1 MPANGFRCRSAA
13 PAVVSACDRPGCEPL
28 REIAL
33 SYNVDYSTIHRL
45 KERYCRGLTKP
56 GVLFLGVKSSPADRK
71 IDALD
76 VQAAIDPI
84 YSSAT

>member
-1 MPANGFRCRSAA
+1 
-13 PAVVSACDRPGCEPL
+13 V
-28 REIAL
+28 